1 MSAVTDI
8 NLRNVLS
15 IMASDEIVDSV
26 IDYLEISDRH
36 GFVTRLAHAVD
47 DDTLM
52 SITRDILLD
61 RLMSTDLVYVI
72 ENDIETTVSDMIDDM
87 NSRDDDS
94 CWDEFMEM
102 DVTPYQMLK
111 IAESFRDIVAL
122 EDLGF
127 IDDASRIALSVASAM
142 TEVAKIPK
150 FASESVALL
159 QSAEEIRADVGDGCP
174 AEWFRMDIDDIET
187 DDEDFF

>member
-52 SITRDILLD
+52 SITRDVLLD

-102 DVTPYQMLK
+102 DITPYQMLK

-142 TEVAKIPK
+142 VVVAKVPK

-159 QSAEEIRADVGDGCP
+159 QSVEEIRADVGDGCP

>member
-52 SITRDILLD
+52 SITRDVLLD

-102 DVTPYQMLK
+102 DITPYQMLK

-159 QSAEEIRADVGDGCP
+159 QSAEEIRTDVGDGCP

>member
-52 SITRDILLD
+52 SITRDVLLD

>member
-52 SITRDILLD
+52 SITRDVLLD

-102 DVTPYQMLK
+102 DITPYQMLK

-127 IDDASRIALSVASAM
+127 IDDASRIALSVDSAM

-159 QSAEEIRADVGDGCP
+159 QSAEEIRTDVGDGCP

>member
-52 SITRDILLD
+52 SITRDVLLD

-127 IDDASRIALSVASAM
+127 IDDASRIALSVACAM
-142 TEVAKIPK
+142 VEVAKVPK

>member
-1 MSAVTDI
+1 
-8 NLRNVLS
+8 
-15 IMASDEIVDSV
+15 MASDEIVDSV

-52 SITRDILLD
+52 SITRDVLLD

-159 QSAEEIRADVGDGCP
+159 QSAEEIRVDVGDGCP

>member
-1 MSAVTDI
+1 MSEVTDI

-15 IMASDEIVDSV
+15 IMASDELVDSV

-52 SITRDILLD
+52 SITRDVLLD

>member
-52 SITRDILLD
+52 SITRDVLLD

-102 DVTPYQMLK
+102 DVTRYQMLK

>member
-26 IDYLEISDRH
+26 IDYLGISDRH

-52 SITRDILLD
+52 SITRDVLLD

>member
-1 MSAVTDI
+1 
-8 NLRNVLS
+8 
-15 IMASDEIVDSV
+15 
-26 IDYLEISDRH
+26 
-36 GFVTRLAHAVD
+36 
-47 DDTLM
+47 
-52 SITRDILLD
+52 
-61 RLMSTDLVYVI
+61 
-72 ENDIETTVSDMIDDM
+72 
-87 NSRDDDS
+87 
-94 CWDEFMEM
+94 
-102 DVTPYQMLK
+102 MLK
-111 IAESFRDIVAL
+111 IAEPFRDIVAL

-174 AEWFRMDIDDIET
+174 AGWFRMDVDDIET

>member
-52 SITRDILLD
+52 SITRDVLLD

-102 DVTPYQMLK
+102 DITPYQMLK

-142 TEVAKIPK
+142 VEVAKIPK

>member
-1 MSAVTDI
+1 
-8 NLRNVLS
+8 
-15 IMASDEIVDSV
+15 
-26 IDYLEISDRH
+26 
-36 GFVTRLAHAVD
+36 
-47 DDTLM
+47 
-52 SITRDILLD
+52 
-61 RLMSTDLVYVI
+61 
-72 ENDIETTVSDMIDDM
+72 M

-159 QSAEEIRADVGDGCP
+159 QSAEEIRVDVGDGCP

>member
-26 IDYLEISDRH
+26 IDYLEISDRN

-52 SITRDILLD
+52 SITRDVLLD

-102 DVTPYQMLK
+102 DITPYQMLK

-159 QSAEEIRADVGDGCP
+159 QSAEEIRTDVGDGCP

>member
-26 IDYLEISDRH
+26 IDYLDISDRH

-52 SITRDILLD
+52 SITRDVLLD

-142 TEVAKIPK
+142 TEVAKVPK